1 MIPLLL
7 LLALGGLMHAARSF
21 TDATGA
27 SGVELAFGFLLLAAY
42 FNSKV
47 LHRFGLPH
55 LTAYLLAGILAGPH
69 VLDLVDPE
77 RIPMLQVVSDVAVC
91 MIALTAGAA
100 LNFAQIRPMARTLMT
115 LVFMSVIVSAGAI
128 GLAVLAARPFLPWL
142 SDLPFIDALAV
153 AMMLGVT
160 LAAKSPAVVM
170 ALVSETQSDG
180 PITRLVI
187 ATVVVADL
195 AVIVCYAIV
204 SSLTSAAL
212 GGGTG
217 VGSVAA
223 SVTWQVLGSMLFG
236 LLIGGLLGVFLRHVR
251 RGASLFTVMVCVVVA
266 EIGARI
272 ALDPLIVMLAAG
284 VWLENGSKAD
294 AHHLLRDFEA
304 AQLPVFL
311 VFFALAG
318 SHIDLDSLY
327 ASLIPILV
335 LVATRAASFFV
346 GFRVATGSTG
356 MAPTVKRLAWLG
368 LVPQAGLALALA
380 LIIQKSFVFGP
391 QAAALLL
398 GVVATNELL
407 GPVLLRTVLVKSG
420 EAGKRAKTDFASGH

>member
-21 TDATGA
+21 TDAAGT

-55 LTAYLLAGILAGPH
+55 LTAYLLAGIIAGPH

-77 RIPMLQVVSDVAVC
+77 QIPTLQVVSDVAVC

-100 LNFAQIRPMARTLMT
+100 LSFEQIRPMARTLIS
-115 LVFMSVIVSAGAI
+115 LVFMSVIISALVI
-128 GLAVLAARPFLPWL
+128 GLAVFAARPFLPWL
-142 SDLPFIDALAV
+142 DELPLVDAIAV

-170 ALVSETQSDG
+170 ALVSETQADG

-195 AVIVCYAIV
+195 VVIVCYAIV

-223 SVTWQVLGSMLFG
+223 SVSWQIIGSMVFG
-236 LLIGGLLGVFLRHVR
+236 LLIGGLLGAFLSNVR
-251 RGASLFTVMVCVVVA
+251 RGAPLFTVMVCVVVA

-294 AHHLLRDFEA
+294 ARQLMNDFEP

-318 SHIDLDSLY
+318 AHIDLESLY
-327 ASLIPILV
+327 ASIVPILV
-335 LVATRAASFFV
+335 LVATRAASFFF
-346 GFRVATGSTG
+346 GFRVATGQTG
-356 MAPTVKRLAWLG
+356 LTPTVKRLAWLG
-368 LVPQAGLALALA
+368 LIPQAGLALALA
-380 LIIQKSFVFGP
+380 LIIQKSFAFGP

-407 GPVLLRTVLVKSG
+407 GPVVLRSVLVRTG
-420 EAGKRAKTDFASGH
+420 EAGKRPRPGTVPGH

>member
-21 TDATGA
+21 TEGA
-27 SGVELAFGFLLLAAY
+27 GAAGVELAFGFLLLAAY

-47 LHRFGLPH
+47 LHRLGLPH
-55 LTAYLLAGILAGPH
+55 LTAYLLAGIIAGPH
-69 VLDLVDPE
+69 VLALVDHD
-77 RIPMLQVVSDVAVC
+77 MTVNLQIVSDVAVC
-91 MIALTAGAA
+91 MIALTAGAS
-100 LNFAQIRPMARTLMT
+100 LDFVQIRPMLGTLVA
-115 LVFMSVIVSAGAI
+115 LVFMSVILAAAAI
-128 GLAVLAARPFLPWL
+128 GGAVFLARPFLPWL
-142 SDLPFIDALAV
+142 ADMPFLDAV
-153 AMMLGVT
+153 AVSMMLGVT

-170 ALVSETQSDG
+170 ALVSETRADG

-204 SSLTSAAL
+204 SSLTSAEL
-212 GGGTG
+212 GGGAG

-223 SVTWQVLGSMLFG
+223 SVSWSVLGSMIFG
-236 LLIGGLLGVFLRHVR
+236 ALIGAVIGAFLRHVKK
-251 RGASLFTVMVCVVVA
+251 GAPLFVVMVCVVVA

-272 ALDPLIVMLAAG
+272 HLDPMIVMLAGG
-284 VWLENGSKAD
+284 VWLGNLARAESAQ
-294 AHHLLRDFEA
+294 LLRGFES

-318 SHIDLDSLY
+318 SHIDLGTLY
-327 ASLIPILV
+327 ASLAPIVILV
-335 LVATRAASFFV
+335 VTRAASFFV
-346 GFRVATGSTG
+346 GFRIATKTTG
-356 MAPTVKRLAWLG
+356 LAPTVRRLAWLG
-368 LVPQAGLALALA
+368 LIPQAGLALALA
-380 LIIQKSFVFGP
+380 LIIQQSFAFGP

-407 GPVLLRTVLVKSG
+407 GPVLLRAVIVRTG
-420 EAGKRAKTDFASGH
+420 EAGKRSSSDFASGH